1 MAQQAKARPVY
12 KARFVWHQYQSMSD
26 TILIIIITL
35 CEVIHAILKGAV
47 GFGSGYAKMEIVCF
61 EKGEDYWAAA

>member
-1 MAQQAKARPVY
+1 MAQQAKARPVH

-26 TILIIIITL
+26 TIIIIIIL

-47 GFGSGYAKMEIVCF
+47 GFGSVYAKMEIVYF